1 MITYFTMTSILK
13 ILILA
18 YTISRFEPIGW
29 ILDLLPNKLILNI
42 FKLGMTCSKCL
53 ALWIGILCFNQL
65 YIALAASFIM
75 VLYERSIGKW
85 EQKIK
90 FQ

>member
-1 MITYFTMTSILK
+1 MITYFTITSILK

-53 ALWIGILCFNQL
+53 CLYVGLILTGN
-65 YIALAASFIM
+65 IWMAMIASFLM